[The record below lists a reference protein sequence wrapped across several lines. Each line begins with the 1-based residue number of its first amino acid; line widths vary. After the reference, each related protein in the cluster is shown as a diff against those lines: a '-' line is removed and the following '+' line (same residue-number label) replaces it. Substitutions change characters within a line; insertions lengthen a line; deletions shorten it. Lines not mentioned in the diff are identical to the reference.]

1 VQILPLQQ
9 SYETAIDA
17 LHNASI
23 TCHIMSAEKSIQ
35 SSPKTATLIG
45 FGAVLTWGLLAF
57 FSKLAGDIPPLQIT
71 GMAFT
76 IGGLVGVASWPFRP
90 GASQVLFQSSPIVWI
105 HNVAGLF
112 GAHFL
117 YFMAVQRAP
126 VLEVSLIAYLWPL
139 FIVLFAGLLPG
150 EKLKTHHLAGAAL
163 GLVGA
168 WFVVSKG
175 QSFGLSE
182 GLKTGHLIALP
193 YALYWSAYSV
203 SIRRYG
209 KIPSDIV
216 AGFCLVTGVLAGFS
230 HLALESTVW
239 PLSGTQW
246 IAIIGLGVLP
256 LGLGFYAWD
265 FGMKHGDPMIL
276 GASAYAAPLLS
287 TLVLLLA
294 GFAELHWSIIAAC
307 LFITVGA
314 VIAAKDMIFKP

>member
-1 VQILPLQQ
+1 MTRAQ
-9 SYETAIDA
+9 
-17 LHNASI
+17 
-23 TCHIMSAEKSIQ
+23 
-35 SSPKTATLIG
+35 ATLIG
-45 FGAVLTWGLLAF
+45 FTAVLTWGLLAF

-71 GMAFT
+71 SMAFT

-90 GASQVLFQSSPIVWI
+90 GAARVLLQHAPLVWV

-150 EKLKTHHLAGAAL
+150 EKLKPYHLAGVVL

-168 WFVVSKG
+168 FLVVSKG
-175 QSFGLSE
+175 QGFGLSE
-182 GLKTGHLIALP
+182 GLKSGHLIALP
-193 YALYWSAYSV
+193 YAMYWAAYSV

-216 AGFCLVTGVLAGFS
+216 AGFCLMTGLLAGLS
-230 HLALESTVW
+230 HLALETTVW
-239 PLSGTQW
+239 PLSGVQW
-246 IAIIGLGVLP
+246 FAIVGLGILP

-265 FGMKHGDPMIL
+265 FGMKHGDPMVL
-276 GASAYAAPLLS
+276 GASSYAAPLLS
-287 TLVLLLA
+287 TLVLLLT
-294 GFAELHWSIIAAC
+294 GFATFHWSIAVAC
-307 LFITVGA
+307 LLIMGGA
-314 VIAAKDMIFKP
+314 VLAAKDLIFRRT

>member
-1 VQILPLQQ
+1 
-9 SYETAIDA
+9 
-17 LHNASI
+17 
-23 TCHIMSAEKSIQ
+23 MSAEKTKT

-45 FGAVLTWGLLAF
+45 FTAVLTWGLLAF
-57 FSKLAGDIPPLQIT
+57 FSKLAGNVPPLQIT
-71 GMAFT
+71 AMAFT

-90 GASQVLFQSSPIVWI
+90 GAARVLLETSPIVWI

-150 EKLKTHHLAGAAL
+150 EKLKAHHLIGAAL
-163 GLVGA
+163 GLMGA

-182 GLKTGHLIALP
+182 GLQTGHMIALP
-193 YALYWSAYSV
+193 YAIYWAAYSV

-216 AGFCLVTGVLAGFS
+216 AGFCLVTGLLAGLS
-230 HLALESTVW
+230 HFGLETSVW
-239 PLSGTQW
+239 PLSGLQW
-246 IAIIGLGVLP
+246 IAIVGLGVLP

-287 TLVLLLA
+287 TLVLLFA
-294 GFAELHWSIIAAC
+294 GFAILHWSIMAAC
-307 LFITVGA
+307 LLITAGA
-314 VIAAKDMIFKP
+314 VLAAKDMIFNRA

>member
-1 VQILPLQQ
+1 
-9 SYETAIDA
+9 
-17 LHNASI
+17 
-23 TCHIMSAEKSIQ
+23 MSAAT
-35 SSPKTATLIG
+35 SSRFNPKTATLIG
-45 FGAVLTWGLLAF
+45 FTAILTWGLLAF
-57 FSKLAGDIPPLQIT
+57 FSKLAGAVPPLQLT
-71 GMAFT
+71 AMAFT

-90 GASQVLFQSSPIVWI
+90 GAARVLTQTSPLVWI

-150 EKLKTHHLAGAAL
+150 EKLKAHHLIGAAL

-175 QSFGLSE
+175 RSFGLSE
-182 GLKTGHLIALP
+182 GLQTGHMIALP
-193 YALYWSAYSV
+193 YAIYWAAYSV

-216 AGFCLVTGVLAGFS
+216 AGFCLMTGVLAGLS
-230 HLALESTVW
+230 HLALETTVW
-239 PLSGTQW
+239 QLSGTQW
-246 IAIIGLGVLP
+246 IAITGLGILP

-265 FGMKHGDPMIL
+265 FGMKHGDPMVL

-287 TLVLLLA
+287 TIVLLLA

-307 LFITVGA
+307 LLITAGA
-314 VIAAKDMIFKP
+314 VVAAKDMVFKVP

>member
-1 VQILPLQQ
+1 
-9 SYETAIDA
+9 
-17 LHNASI
+17 
-23 TCHIMSAEKSIQ
+23 MSAEFKSRY
-35 SSPKTATLIG
+35 SPKTATLIG
-45 FGAVLTWGLLAF
+45 FTAVLTWGLLAF
-57 FSKLAGDIPPLQIT
+57 FSKLAGEVPPLQIT
-71 GMAFT
+71 AMAFT
-76 IGGLVGVASWPFRP
+76 IGGLVGVASWPLRP
-90 GASQVLFQSSPIVWI
+90 GAARVLLQTSPTVWV

-139 FIVLFAGLLPG
+139 FIVLFAGFLPG
-150 EKLKTHHLAGAAL
+150 EKLKAHHLAGAAL
-163 GLVGA
+163 GLAGA

-175 QSFGLSE
+175 QSFGLSQ
-182 GLKTGHLIALP
+182 GLQAGHMIALP
-193 YALYWSAYSV
+193 YAIYWAAYSV

-216 AGFCLVTGVLAGFS
+216 AGFCLMTGVLAGLS
-230 HLALESTVW
+230 HFALETTVW
-239 PLSGTQW
+239 PLAGLQW
-246 IAIIGLGVLP
+246 IAIIGLGLLP

-307 LFITVGA
+307 LLITAGA
-314 VIAAKDMIFKP
+314 VLAAKDMIFKR

>member
-1 VQILPLQQ
+1 
-9 SYETAIDA
+9 
-17 LHNASI
+17 
-23 TCHIMSAEKSIQ
+23 MSAEKSERY
-35 SSPKTATLIG
+35 SPKTATLIG
-45 FGAVLTWGLLAF
+45 FMAVLTWGLLAF

-71 GMAFT
+71 AMAFT
-76 IGGLVGVASWPFRP
+76 IGGLVGVVSWPFRP
-90 GASQVLFQSSPIVWI
+90 GAAKVLTEHSLLVWA

-139 FIVLFAGLLPG
+139 FIVLFAGFLPG
-150 EKLKTHHLAGAAL
+150 EKLKAHHLAGAAL

-175 QSFGLSE
+175 QSFGLSQ
-182 GLKTGHLIALP
+182 GLQSGHLIALP
-193 YALYWSAYSV
+193 YAMYWAAYSV

-216 AGFCLVTGVLAGFS
+216 AGFCLVTGVLGGLS
-230 HLALESTVW
+230 HLALETTVW
-239 PLSGTQW
+239 PLSVQQW
-246 IAIIGLGVLP
+246 LAIVGLGLLP

-265 FGMKHGDPMIL
+265 FGMKHGDPIIL

-287 TLVLLLA
+287 TLILLA
-294 GFAELHWSIIAAC
+294 TGFALFHWSIGAAC
-307 LFITVGA
+307 LLIVGGA
-314 VIAAKDMIFKP
+314 VLAAKDMLFKKPT

>member
-1 VQILPLQQ
+1 
-9 SYETAIDA
+9 
-17 LHNASI
+17 
-23 TCHIMSAEKSIQ
+23 MSAASKPSFN
-35 SSPKTATLIG
+35 PKTATLVG
-45 FGAVLTWGLLAF
+45 FAAVLTWGLLAF
-57 FSKLAGDIPPLQIT
+57 LSKLAGEIPPLQLT
-71 GMAFT
+71 AMAFS

-90 GASQVLFQSSPIVWI
+90 GAARVLLQTSPIVWI

-150 EKLKTHHLAGAAL
+150 EKLKAHHLLGAAL
-163 GLVGA
+163 GLMGA

-175 QSFGLSE
+175 QSFGLSQ
-182 GLKTGHLIALP
+182 GLQAGHMIALP
-193 YALYWSAYSV
+193 YAMYWAAYSV

-216 AGFCLVTGVLAGFS
+216 AGFCLMTGLLAGLS
-230 HLALESTVW
+230 HLALETTVW

-246 IAIIGLGVLP
+246 LAIIGLGLLP

-265 FGMKHGDPMIL
+265 FGMKHGDPMVL

-287 TLVLLLA
+287 TLVLLMA
-294 GFAELHWSIIAAC
+294 GFAELHWSIVAAC
-307 LFITVGA
+307 LLITAGA
-314 VIAAKDMIFKP
+314 VIAAKDMLFKRS

>member
-1 VQILPLQQ
+1 M
-9 SYETAIDA
+9 TR
-17 LHNASI
+17 
-23 TCHIMSAEKSIQ
+23 TR
-35 SSPKTATLIG
+35 ATLIG
-45 FGAVLTWGLLAF
+45 FTAVLTWGLLAF

-71 GMAFT
+71 SMAFT

-90 GASQVLFQSSPIVWI
+90 GAAQVLLQHSPLVWV

-150 EKLKTHHLAGAAL
+150 EKLRQHHLVGVAL

-175 QSFGLSE
+175 QSFGLSQ
-182 GLKTGHLIALP
+182 GLQTGHMIALP
-193 YALYWSAYSV
+193 YAIYWAAYSV

-216 AGFCLVTGVLAGFS
+216 AGFCLMTGLLAGLS
-230 HLALESTVW
+230 HLALETTVW
-239 PLSGTQW
+239 PLSAVQW
-246 IAIIGLGVLP
+246 IAIVGLGILP

-265 FGMKHGDPMIL
+265 FGMKHGDPMVL
-276 GASAYAAPLLS
+276 GASSYAAPLLS
-287 TLVLLLA
+287 TIVLLLT
-294 GFAELHWSIIAAC
+294 GFAAFHWSVAIACA
-307 LFITVGA
+307 LIMGGA
-314 VIAAKDMIFKP
+314 MLAAKEMIFRRA